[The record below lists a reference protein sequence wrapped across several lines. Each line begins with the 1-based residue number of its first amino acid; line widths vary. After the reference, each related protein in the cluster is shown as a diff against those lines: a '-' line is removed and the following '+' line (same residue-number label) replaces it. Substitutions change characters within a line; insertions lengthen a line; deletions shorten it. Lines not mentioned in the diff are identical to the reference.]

1 MITGAVLLAIFT
13 FLGFVSYRRQ
23 KLEQR
28 VFKNIPLT
36 DWINILVL
44 PIGMYGAFY
53 LMMRNI
59 LLRENVQVLDLDNLT
74 LGAIAILFMV
84 YAFVGNSI
92 HFVGK
97 VLWRYLPKR
106 KNVMSYKVNEMFH
119 GKLSHYLSYV
129 CTGVV
134 LFMAALL
141 ELNHPIVDRLSDNS
155 MRLLVVAGIVFG
167 MSVSKVIFYT
177 NAWFGGY
184 NKPIFFIV
192 TLLLGTLWSIIKS
205 HELYLVFYPFNTFVL
220 SLFGSLS
227 GTFLVRRFMVVTR
240 LSRKKKLGLIM
251 RILSV

>member
-23 KLEQR
+23 RLEQK

-59 LLRENVQVLDLDNLT
+59 LSRENLQVLDLDNMT
-74 LGAIAILFMV
+74 LGAIGILFLV

-106 KNVMSYKVNEMFH
+106 KSSMSYKVNEIFH

-129 CTGVV
+129 CSGMV
-134 LFMAALL
+134 LFIAGLL
-141 ELNHPIVDRLSDNS
+141 ELNHPIIDRLSDS
-155 MRLLVVAGIVFG
+155 SVRMLVLAGIVFG
-167 MSVSKVIFYT
+167 VSVSKSIFYT

-184 NKPIFFIV
+184 NKPVFFVV
-192 TLLLGTLWSIIKS
+192 TLLFLTLWSIIQS
-205 HELYLVFYPFNTFVL
+205 HELDLRLYPFNVFVL
-220 SLFGSLS
+220 ALYGSTS
-227 GTFLVRRFMVVTR
+227 STFLARRFMVMTR
-240 LSRKKKLGLIM
+240 LSGKKRLRFIM
-251 RILSV
+251 RILSI